1 MNIKNCS
8 QDDLNEG
15 GVIEQNKINNE
26 IDKISSEE
34 G

>member
-15 GVIEQNKINNE
+15 GMTEQNKINNE